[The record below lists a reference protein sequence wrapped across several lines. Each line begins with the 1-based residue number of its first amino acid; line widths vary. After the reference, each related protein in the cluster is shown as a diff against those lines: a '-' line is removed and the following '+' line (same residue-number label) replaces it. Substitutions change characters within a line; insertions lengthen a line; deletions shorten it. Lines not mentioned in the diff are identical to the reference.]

1 MECARWIWAEA
12 SMRPGQ
18 SQAWLNNVK
27 ERVLSSVSASKAQ
40 IICHTG
46 NWQHD
51 LDQVL
56 NSVAVV

>member
-1 MECARWIWAEA
+1 
-12 SMRPGQ
+12 MRPGQ

-56 NSVAVV
+56 NCLNSVAVA